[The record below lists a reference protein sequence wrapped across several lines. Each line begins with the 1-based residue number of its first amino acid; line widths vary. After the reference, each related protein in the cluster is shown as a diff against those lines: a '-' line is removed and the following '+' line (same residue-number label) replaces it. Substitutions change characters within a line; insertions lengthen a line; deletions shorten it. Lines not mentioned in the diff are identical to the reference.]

1 MGKGVNALGR
11 SAMSSKNGRYL
22 HSKKGAKGKK
32 EEKKEE
38 VSAPQSR
45 WYTADDVKRPIAS
58 RKANH
63 RATKLRANITPG
75 TVLIMLAGQFRGK
88 RCIFLKQLDS
98 GLLLVTGPYKIN
110 GVNLRRVNQTYVIS
124 TSTKIDISSVN
135 VTSIND
141 TFFKK
146 LAKSNGKKGS
156 EEFFEEDSKKK
167 VVPQEKKD
175 VQVQVDAAVLKAV
188 AAVPQLKQYLNAK
201 FTLTRNDRPHLM
213 KF

>member
-1 MGKGVNALGR
+1 M
-11 SAMSSKNGRYL
+11 
-22 HSKKGAKGKK
+22 
-32 EEKKEE
+32 
-38 VSAPQSR
+38 
-45 WYTADDVKRPIAS
+45 
-58 RKANH
+58 
-63 RATKLRANITPG
+63 
-75 TVLIMLAGQFRGK
+75 GQFRGK

-124 TSTKIDISSVN
+124 TSTKIDISSIN
-135 VTSIND
+135 V